1 MTEDCEATNPLLT
14 YSGSRFVVKKK
25 TRTFFARLQVAKSV
39 DAVLEET
46 TVLLKRAL
54 LENDEFL
61 GQISKVSIS
70 GRRKELY
77 PAWRKLLKG
86 GERGEM
92 R

>member
-1 MTEDCEATNPLLT
+1 M
-14 YSGSRFVVKKK
+14 
-25 TRTFFARLQVAKSV
+25 

-46 TVLLKRAL
+46 TVLLERAL